1 MWYTVYM
8 KLLIVNN
15 PYLST
20 AAYLNQ
26 SRRLRQE
33 LADLGV
39 EADIIRNEGY
49 PCRIA
54 QDGAAVCALDGYDGC
69 VYLDK
74 DKYLSAMLEKSGLRL
89 FNRHQAIVDC
99 DDKMTTAIRLIGAGI
114 PMPITLPGKLC
125 FDASSCTVADSELDS
140 IEQAL
145 GYPVVCKECYGSL
158 GTGVYLAND
167 REQLQAIA
175 DKLIGKPHL
184 FQQFVATSRGRDI
197 RAIVIGGKVIACMQR
212 TSHTDWRANL
222 GLGGTAQRVEADDE
236 VVRIATTACRVLG
249 LDYAGVDLLYGS
261 NGYYLCE
268 VNSNAF
274 WGGIEPC
281 TGVNV
286 AAAYA
291 QYIVQQL
298 GGLS

>member
-1 MWYTVYM
+1 M

-15 PYLST
+15 PYMQN

-26 SRRLRQE
+26 SSRLRQE

-39 EADIIRNEGY
+39 EADIVRNEGY

-54 QDGAAVCALDGYDGC
+54 PNGEAICAYHGYDGC
-69 VYLDK
+69 VFLDK
-74 DKYLSAMLEKSGLRL
+74 DKYLSAMLERSGLRL
-89 FNRHQAIVDC
+89 FNSHQAIVDC

-114 PMPITLPGKLC
+114 PMPVTLPGKLC
-125 FDASSCTVADSELDS
+125 FDAGHATIADSELDC

-145 GYPVVCKECYGSL
+145 GYPVVCKESYGSL
-158 GTGVYLAND
+158 GTGVHLAADRQQLQTLAN
-167 REQLQAIA
+167 R
-175 DKLIGKPHL
+175 LIGKPHL
-184 FQQFVATSRGRDI
+184 YQQFVATSRGRDI
-197 RAIVIGGKVIACMQR
+197 RAVVIGRQVVACMQR

-222 GLGGTAQRVEADDE
+222 GLGGTAQPITADDE
-236 VVRIATTACRVLG
+236 IVRIATTACRVLG
-249 LDYAGVDLLYGS
+249 LDYAGVDLLYGRD
-261 NGYYLCE
+261 GYYLCE

-274 WGGIEPC
+274 WGGIEQC

-291 QYIVQQL
+291 GYIVRQL
-298 GGLS
+298 GGAS